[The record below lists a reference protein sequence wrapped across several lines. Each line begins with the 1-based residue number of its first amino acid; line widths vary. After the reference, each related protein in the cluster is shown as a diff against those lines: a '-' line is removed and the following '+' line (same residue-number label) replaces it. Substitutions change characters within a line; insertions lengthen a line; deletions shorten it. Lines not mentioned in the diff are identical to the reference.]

1 MRNQDEDTSK
11 VKHRTIKPKGATVE
25 RKSRRHCNYSDGV
38 ISEKNV
44 VVSSNSIDFN
54 LLMIKGGSG
63 KKPRIIW
70 PKAKEWSHFLS
81 ANNDKNTYKML
92 LPVHEREKRNEKSF
106 TTVRV
111 GTCKETIIDSVYEK

>member
-63 KKPRIIW
+63 GRQRINF
-70 PKAKEWSHFLS
+70 PKTKEWNHFQIG
-81 ANNDKNTYKML
+81 NTKNKTTYNIL
-92 LPVHEREKRNEKSF
+92 LPVHEREKRNDK
-106 TTVRV
+106 
-111 GTCKETIIDSVYEK
+111 CIHKC

>member
-1 MRNQDEDTSK
+1 MSLSKINGGLLDVGGLVVAEREREREVAPMRNQDEDTSK

-63 KKPRIIW
+63 KKPRII
-70 PKAKEWSHFLS
+70 
-81 ANNDKNTYKML
+81 
-92 LPVHEREKRNEKSF
+92 
-106 TTVRV
+106 
-111 GTCKETIIDSVYEK
+111 